1 MIKAIIHCSDSPQ
14 GRGDTAETIHQW
26 HLANGWDGIGYHYV
40 ILEDGTIQ
48 KGRPEYWKGS
58 HARGYNEAIG
68 ICLIGED
75 TFQHAQMIALE
86 KMIKAKRWTG
96 SEVVGHYVV
105 NKNKSCP
112 NFNVEQFLIA
122 IEV

>member
-86 KMIKAKRWTG
+86 KMIKAKRWSG